1 MDSQHLTPLNL
12 VSLLAKHKVM
22 EDKHRWHN
30 GRDSTSGRANI
41 RRIVSPH
48 RRSKVITWSE
58 TVHCVHVFTWKS
70 WRADRSPSLH
80 ETEAFW
86 LPVQQRWSLC
96 STRQS
101 GWNTEGNPGEP
112 PERGTTASQPGQ
124 HKRVGGMRIGPLTTV
139 MVVNAYRCKW
149 KTSLWQKGT
158 NKQKTCILLAA
169 FEFWDIYKTVV
180 SVRDASHLVGVDS
193 DRDAEGP
200 SQTKVRQFDDSFV
213 VNQQVLWFQVTV
225 EDSATVAEQ
234 NALQD
239 LIKVTLPGQ
248 RNSATQSHVCKKSI
262 HTCRDSPSPA

>member
-12 VSLLAKHKVM
+12 VSLPAKHKVM
-22 EDKHRWHN
+22 EDKHRWDN
-30 GRDSTSGRANI
+30 GRDSTSGRVNI

-58 TVHCVHVFTWKS
+58 TVHCVHAFTWKS

-112 PERGTTASQPGQ
+112 PERGTTVSQPGQ

-169 FEFWDIYKTVV
+169 FEFWDIYKRQGCFSPRGCRLGQGRRRPEPDQSPPVWWLLCCQSAGFVV
-180 SVRDASHLVGVDS
+180 SGLGGGLGDS
-193 DRDAEGP
+193 GR
-200 SQTKVRQFDDSFV
+200 TKCP
-213 VNQQVLWFQVTV
+213 
-225 EDSATVAEQ
+225 
-234 NALQD
+234 
-239 LIKVTLPGQ
+239 PGSDKG
-248 RNSATQSHVCKKSI
+248 NSARPKKLSYSI
-262 HTCRDSPSPA
+262 TRL